1 MHVVSARQLPDAL
14 ASERF
19 ERSSVALLVPD
30 ALLLK
35 GFDPPSIDMDLLDGA
50 CSLRYLMKGYPF
62 KVTIS
67 RIGSDGKVSIN
78 ACSMVDRICYIFG
91 AQMKSRHISP
101 CELEQELV
109 GRQHSRRWQM
119 CCDARHSDRTHFTI
133 PDAVDDVSMEAEYSR
148 YLPNTWDDRSAHD
161 LQVSES
167 GVVVPFQQGAT
178 WESVFIYVVKGCKT
192 FYLVVPTEENQVL
205 FDTYVGK
212 GRSDLFFGG
221 HDELEK
227 GCQKIVVKER
237 QALILPGGMMY
248 LTETTGL
255 TVSISE

>member
-1 MHVVSARQLPDAL
+1 MLH
-14 ASERF
+14 F
-19 ERSSVALLVPD
+19 
-30 ALLLK
+30 
-35 GFDPPSIDMDLLDGA
+35 
-50 CSLRYLMKGYPF
+50 
-62 KVTIS
+62 
-67 RIGSDGKVSIN
+67 GSQSHSKH
-78 ACSMVDRICYIFG
+78 IF
-91 AQMKSRHISP
+91 P
-101 CELEQELV
+101 CELGVEMAD
-109 GRQHSRRWQM
+109 RQRSRRYQM
-119 CCDARHSDRTHFTI
+119 CCDARHGDRTHFTI
-133 PDAVDDVSMEAEYSR
+133 PDAVADVSMEAQYR
-148 YLPNTWDDRSAHD
+148 DDMPQTWTEKSVYK

-205 FDTYVGK
+205 FDTYLGK

-221 HDELEK
+221 HDELQQ

-255 TVSISE
+255 TVSIGE